1 MLLSFNYPWFPAHS
15 YRVGLPLP
23 LSGFEQA
30 DGIQCTYVLAKLS
43 DHPLGLVERKP
54 IPKWKYTKYTDRLL
68 PISTVHLNQ
77 YLSDEWDF
85 LKQNLCRVLA
95 SGDILCDLP
104 SILDSIT
111 RYVQTN
117 GSRFS
122 PSEHAALL
130 RLSLSLVCCPNVDFA
145 VCSTALSLAGALVK
159 RPWNTPVK
167 LVELNWSQFHDL
179 VQWLT
184 ASEEASLGMLPWS
197 KRDLGSL
204 VELIG
209 VVKRY
214 FPPSSIEEL
223 WTRYRHHVLERMLH
237 SFERHAFDD
246 LRLFTPIYP
255 KYFDTISRTWL
266 PDVID
271 LWYLIP
277 DFGPRFQDV
286 VHLFSVLARN
296 CRGHVNWE
304 PHLERIFCGLFRNIT
319 LPNGPV
325 SMADVRVASRPPVF
339 NHYACLLV
347 NAIGPDLPG
356 SRSSVIARLKGFYQ
370 AAEPFYH
377 PSNPSAVTTLLITF
391 THGLA
396 WNLFQRLKSE
406 LLPSREQIHIFG
418 LPPSQFNLT
427 VEQVNEMVSLLASVT
442 MDYMLFCKLN
452 RNLTTVVQT
461 IDILARL
468 RPRLVLPKLL
478 ACLEDGLSRPEAPLR
493 YTRPLHA
500 LALCV
505 ASFSHVRFPVFSQV
519 LAAGC
524 NDFDFCGPDDGD
536 VGEYLD
542 ELDEFD
548 CVLDDPGTPTSIEG
562 NSPTRLLSQPRSPNR
577 KNMPDSPRRRLSI
590 PTPDKA
596 HLDALLYPEGRAELN
611 RILHLLLTG
620 FDPNHTDRFNLT
632 IACLSRL
639 FLSMPVQDFTDP
651 PMDSYVKG
659 TDDDNGLDNIEETVI
674 EVFTR
679 ILEHLQAL
687 NDRSYMAQ
695 NLGSGGSS
703 AQTTSSDGR
712 VVQRPHAGPEGRP
725 RAPGDTATLSNLA
738 ALTVTIAIS
747 AGPNPHFRCKLLRLL
762 VEDIFVAQWE
772 TDTARLFAYQL
783 FWLAVNSK
791 PSIAAITQSDD
802 AGIPPLDTA
811 LFALDLIWARFLN
824 LVDELSADQC
834 MVYRGR
840 VEPRLLAFLYI
851 LPGPLSALHPSR
863 LVEPGFHKRYLLP
876 LLALLSKLLY
886 LSTGGAVTT
895 ADVGLISSP
904 SCSSEHFCASPAL
917 AEASSSLLA
926 VILRRLTAH
935 SIDLSNLDLMQTG
948 SFSTCPEMLFATS
961 LWWSP
966 FVSARTLFNRC
977 KPLRLSTDANDVASS
992 PTVPTFWVTPT
1003 EERSS
1008 LARQLIRMFLA
1019 PVLHRLN
1026 QISRE
1031 LSSVR
1036 NISHFH
1042 GFEPDLPVA
1051 YQRDQLGAL
1060 IIWTNNILTGLA
1072 DDLAP
1077 RPPDVESS
1085 TVTALSGDNSQSSLV
1100 DCIPL
1105 LNLSLFECNLDNN
1118 GKPTGLRELIFDA
1131 GLRLLEAIASLFQE
1145 TDDSLYGVQNGQSAD
1160 TDNSANSNV
1169 NAQCT
1174 NASDTV
1180 GMLFTGSQIDDLLCF
1195 IHTCAF
1201 NYTSSEHYPCLLRT
1215 SRGPLS
1221 LCGTDLGAYT
1231 CIGAPPASHSAIVK
1245 VIPTMNDLC
1254 GPPCAESR
1262 HDYLFHTGCPSDA
1275 PSKGRFLLSW
1285 MATIQNRYL
1294 RLVASRLKN
1303 PLTFAGAGY
1312 RTSAGSPGQIMPT
1325 PAIRRLVMTMGVL
1338 CSAPR
1343 RNDIRLCVA
1352 GYLTSMT
1359 LPDIAEVTVDLV
1371 SSVIDRLENAVDDV
1385 EQQSALPDSRSDV
1398 VDGTAFSLSEAK
1410 FKLVTHRRLTALHL
1424 LAYIFHSIKSITQ
1437 GDQLLRLN
1445 TSVVARMWI
1454 AVSAQAV
1461 HPPLTSKQNVVANS
1475 LSPTELLHR
1484 QTTQDQVER
1493 LVLNA
1498 FGRLSTFPMKFVLHP
1513 PVDRR
1518 LVPESSWLARVYKEV
1533 DNTLSTFS
1541 TSSFQIDNPMVISV
1555 VTKRRAVYQDFLA
1568 GLFNRCFSNYE
1579 ALLVNTKATCKKG
1592 TAGQALIA
1600 LLLRLLPRPIDPPS
1614 SLPWSVDSIS
1624 LAPPPPSPPL
1634 ALLTIALHLIT
1645 SCQPDAAEAACN
1657 YIMDTLFLLLLRHRI
1672 SPILELLPA
1681 SIVKEHSGVAI
1692 PTCGPP
1698 IPAPRPDNAFL
1709 IFDEHACV
1717 LANETSYQKHHH
1729 IPSQSIGYIYYPPTI
1744 EIEDPHHVV
1753 PYPVFN
1759 SETGELEETQTDWLS
1774 YLNKSAPDEAG
1785 PTRSCLRLLANRLA
1799 SPRKDTRDYW
1809 LLLADRLLSLHRRP
1823 NRRLF
1828 PIARF
1833 LQVCATSFG
1842 PYPLLHHMEA
1852 FFRALLSVHVDGV
1865 NRKFDGLTEIVGC
1878 VWLRQGLTGLLP
1890 AALRWPREWKHYFLA
1905 RFLPRVLALAE
1916 LNALSVSTSGL
1927 AQSMVGNVHPDLLC
1941 GLTLP
1946 LIYADNYGGAG
1957 NYFGDNQSNKVICSR
1972 RSSSNMSRRKL
1983 RNRQSV
1989 TVAPPTTISQSQAGG
2004 PMNRLAFVWDLL
2016 LFSISHNNEID
2027 FSILHPL
2034 WEWTKCGILDCEN
2047 EMKGISV
2054 SPTVNADSSGFTACS
2069 HTCQSVLSS
2078 AWLKDIMDECPIC
2091 MLNHCLPLAH
2101 RRVFYARLCTTFI
2114 TYMGWKGL
2122 KLFPHLSNCISST
2135 TDSTNSHWFQK
2146 ASDDSVWIRDLAA
2159 TVAVFRAAIPHADIF
2174 HIPRAPLQT
2183 ICYSP
2188 DTNQLCVCSSPS
2200 MTKVLMES
2208 ERFVSEMLSRIHDT
2222 ELIGAKF
2229 VENVF
2234 LPFLVR
2240 DTVTVL
2246 RLKGYQ
2252 PSEASLALRMA
2263 EPESLPRTSS
2273 RPEGD
2278 QVTCELNDF
2287 TDERGTCVEL
2297 RPLTNRL
2304 RCMYAC
2310 LLTMLIHA
2318 FPVAVRLDDPKT
2330 FQMSNPPSLVQ
2341 FCVQLSP
2348 LLADVCSTGNLY
2360 KRISHQLGMGA
2371 FSSAGFTRALIE
2383 GTGDEHL
2390 DGLESGV
2397 GLVLYRLSLIPLAGQ
2412 NDPETAVN
2420 ACLDLTHHFLKHS
2433 SWKTRGIGLLLL
2445 RNLVVMNLAAF
2456 WEMDQRSRA
2465 GQIAGNYNLLLQR
2478 LQQSVEDQLTD
2489 QWIEVCQLAMFTL
2502 AVLIQTG
2509 LLKFNDQWIAQLI
2522 CRTKSPYRRRSHS
2535 QAKTAQELSDYHNA
2549 IRERHAGVLGLAA
2562 FVYAHPHTTP
2572 NFLPEIITELA
2583 GHVHDPHPIEKTVRD
2598 TLSAYSRSHQDAWH
2612 QQRGMFTE
2620 AQLEEYLSVVS
2631 AAAYYV

>member
-1 MLLSFNYPWFPAHS
+1 MIDLPLLLS
-15 YRVGLPLP
+15 R
-23 LSGFEQA
+23 FEQA
-30 DGIQCTYVLAKLS
+30 DGVQCTHFLAKLS

-54 IPKWKYTKYTDRLL
+54 VPKWKRTKYTDRLL

-104 SILDSIT
+104 SMFDSVT
-111 RYVQTN
+111 RYVQAN

-145 VCSTALSLAGALVK
+145 VCSTALNLAGTLV
-159 RPWNTPVK
+159 
-167 LVELNWSQFHDL
+167 
-179 VQWLT
+179 
-184 ASEEASLGMLPWS
+184 

-204 VELIG
+204 AELIG
-209 VVKRY
+209 VVK
-214 FPPSSIEEL
+214 
-223 WTRYRHHVLERMLH
+223 
-237 SFERHAFDD
+237 
-246 LRLFTPIYP
+246 
-255 KYFDTISRTWL
+255 SRTWL

-286 VHLFSVLARN
+286 IHLFSVLARN
-296 CRGHVNWE
+296 CRGRVNWE

-325 SMADVRVASRPPVF
+325 SMADVRFSSRPPVF

-356 SRSSVIARLKGFYQ
+356 SRSSVIARLKSFYQ

-418 LPPSQFNLT
+418 LSPSQFNLT
-427 VEQVNEMVSLLASVT
+427 VEQVDEMVSVLASVT

-461 IDILARL
+461 VDILARL

-478 ACLEDGLSRPEAPLR
+478 TCLEDGLSRPEAPLR

-524 NDFDFCGPDDGD
+524 NDFDLYGPDDD
-536 VGEYLD
+536 VTERLD

-548 CVLDDPGTPTSIEG
+548 CVFEDPGTPTSIEG
-562 NSPTRLLSQPRSPNR
+562 NSPTRLLSQPRSPN
-577 KNMPDSPRRRLSI
+577 KIN
-590 PTPDKA
+590 
-596 HLDALLYPEGRAELN
+596 
-611 RILHLLLTG
+611 
-620 FDPNHTDRFNLT
+620 
-632 IACLSRL
+632 
-639 FLSMPVQDFTDP
+639 VDFTDP

-659 TDDDNGLDNIEETVI
+659 TDDDNGLDHIEETVMEI
-674 EVFTR
+674 FTR
-679 ILEHLQAL
+679 ILEHLQSL

-695 NLGSGGSS
+695 NLGICGSS

-725 RAPGDTATLSNLA
+725 RGPGDTATLSNLA

-747 AGPNPHFRCKLLRLL
+747 AGPNPHFRCQLLRLL
-762 VEDIFVAQWE
+762 IEDIFVAQWE

-791 PSIAAITQSDD
+791 PSIAAVAQSDD
-802 AGIPPLDTA
+802 AGIPLLDTA
-811 LFALDLIWARFLN
+811 LFALDLIWTRFLN

-851 LPGPLSALHPSR
+851 LPGPLSAIHPTR
-863 LVEPGFHKRYLLP
+863 LTEPAFHKQYLLP
-876 LLALLSKLLY
+876 LLALLSRLLY
-886 LSTGGAVTT
+886 LSTGGTVTT
-895 ADVGLISSP
+895 ADVGLTSNP
-904 SCSSEHFCASPAL
+904 SCSGEHFCASPAL

-948 SFSTCPEMLFATS
+948 SSPTCPEMLFATS

-977 KPLRLSTDANDVASS
+977 KPLRLSTEANEVASS
-992 PTVPTFWVTPT
+992 PSAATFWITPT

-1019 PVLHRLN
+1019 PVLQRLN
-1026 QISRE
+1026 QISGE
-1031 LSSVR
+1031 LSNVT

-1042 GFEPDLPVA
+1042 GFDPDLPVA
-1051 YQRDQLGAL
+1051 YQRDQLSAL

-1077 RPPDVESS
+1077 RLPDVES
-1085 TVTALSGDNSQSSLV
+1085 TVATVLSANNSQSSLV
-1100 DCIPL
+1100 GCTPL
-1105 LNLSLFECNLDNN
+1105 LNVPLFECNLDNN
-1118 GKPTGLRELIFDA
+1118 GKSTGLRELIFDA
-1131 GLRLLEAIASLFQE
+1131 GLRLLEVIANLFKE
-1145 TDDSLYGVQNGQSAD
+1145 ADDSLYGVQNDQSGD
-1160 TDNSANSNV
+1160 TDNLASSNV

-1201 NYTSSEHYPCLLRT
+1201 NYMSSEHYPCLLRT
-1215 SRGPLS
+1215 TRGPLS

-1231 CIGAPPASHSAIVK
+1231 CIGTPPTSHSGIVK
-1245 VIPTMNDLC
+1245 VIPSMNDLY
-1254 GPPCAESR
+1254 GPPCAENR

-1285 MATIQNRYL
+1285 MATIQSRYS
-1294 RLVASRLKN
+1294 RLVASRLKS

-1312 RTSAGSPGQIMPT
+1312 STSAGSSGQIMPT
-1325 PAIRRLVMTMGVL
+1325 PAIRRLVMTMGML

-1385 EQQSALPDSRSDV
+1385 EQQSTLPDSRPDV
-1398 VDGTAFSLSEAK
+1398 VDGTAFNLSEAK

-1424 LAYIFHSIKSITQ
+1424 LAYVFHSIKSITQ

-1445 TSVVARMWI
+1445 TSVLARMWV
-1454 AVSAQAV
+1454 AVSAQAI
-1461 HPPLTSKQNVVANS
+1461 HPPLTSKQNVNV
-1475 LSPTELLHR
+1475 LSPAELLYR

-1513 PVDRR
+1513 PTDRH

-1533 DNTLSTFS
+1533 DNTLSTLS
-1541 TSSFQIDNPMVISV
+1541 TSSFQIDNPIVISV
-1555 VTKRRAVYQDFLA
+1555 VTKRRAAYQDFLA
-1568 GLFNRCFSNYE
+1568 DLFNRCFSNYE
-1579 ALLVNTKATCKKG
+1579 TLLVDTKATGKKG

-1600 LLLRLLPRPIDPPS
+1600 LLLKLLPRPIDPPS
-1614 SLPWSVDSIS
+1614 SLPWSVDSIL

-1645 SCQPDAAEAACN
+1645 SHQPDAAEAACT
-1657 YIMDTLFLLLLRHRI
+1657 YIMDTLFLLLLRHRVN
-1672 SPILELLPA
+1672 PIIELLPA
-1681 SIVKEHSGVAI
+1681 SIVKVHSGVAI

-1744 EIEDPHHVV
+1744 EVEDPHHVV
-1753 PYPVFN
+1753 PYPIFN
-1759 SETGELEETQTDWLS
+1759 PETGELDETQTDWLS

-1785 PTRSCLRLLANRLA
+1785 PTRSCLHLLASRLA
-1799 SPRKDTRDYW
+1799 SPRNDTRDYW

-1828 PIARF
+1828 PLARF
-1833 LQVCATSFG
+1833 LQVCAISFG
-1842 PYPLLHHMEA
+1842 PYPLIHHMEA
-1852 FFRALLSVHVDGV
+1852 FFRALLSVHADGV
-1865 NRKFDGLTEIVGC
+1865 SRKFDGLTEIVGC

-1927 AQSMVGNVHPDLLC
+1927 AQSMVGNVHPDLLS

-1946 LIYADNYGGAG
+1946 LMYADNYGGAG

-1972 RSSSNMSRRKL
+1972 RSSSTMSKRK
-1983 RNRQSV
+1983 
-1989 TVAPPTTISQSQAGG
+1989 
-2004 PMNRLAFVWDLL
+2004 
-2016 LFSISHNNEID
+2016 
-2027 FSILHPL
+2027 
-2034 WEWTKCGILDCEN
+2034 
-2047 EMKGISV
+2047 
-2054 SPTVNADSSGFTACS
+2054 
-2069 HTCQSVLSS
+2069 
-2078 AWLKDIMDECPIC
+2078 
-2091 MLNHCLPLAH
+2091 
-2101 RRVFYARLCTTFI
+2101 
-2114 TYMGWKGL
+2114 
-2122 KLFPHLSNCISST
+2122 
-2135 TDSTNSHWFQK
+2135 
-2146 ASDDSVWIRDLAA
+2146 
-2159 TVAVFRAAIPHADIF
+2159 
-2174 HIPRAPLQT
+2174 
-2183 ICYSP
+2183 
-2188 DTNQLCVCSSPS
+2188 
-2200 MTKVLMES
+2200 
-2208 ERFVSEMLSRIHDT
+2208 
-2222 ELIGAKF
+2222 
-2229 VENVF
+2229 F

-2263 EPESLPRTSS
+2263 ESERLPRTSS
-2273 RPEGD
+2273 RSEGD
-2278 QVTCELNDF
+2278 QASSEPNGL

-2310 LLTMLIHA
+2310 LPTMLIHA
-2318 FPVAVRLDDPKT
+2318 FPVAVRLDNPKS
-2330 FQMSNPPSLVQ
+2330 FVVSNPPSLVQ

-2412 NDPETAVN
+2412 NDPETAVK

-2465 GQIAGNYNLLLQR
+2465 GQVADNYSLLLQR

-2522 CRTKSPYRRRSHS
+2522 CRTKSPYRRRSHTR
-2535 QAKTAQELSDYHNA
+2535 AKTAQELSDYHNA

-2572 NFLPEIITELA
+2572 KFLPEIITELA